1 MLQSPLRRFYT
12 TNSGRFSF
20 TTTATSP
27 LRYASSYLSVIPSTT
42 ERLCS
47 YMIWSCIS
55 NPSLPLGY
63 SLHPDRSIGLI
74 YTQQC
79 RYNSNT
85 DSFIV
90 NSIQARGIRWQ
101 KHDSCSHILFTF
113 KQWVDLFKTRNP
125 IQQPPC
131 LSSPPCLIASSTVQ
145 AQWPIAFLYWK
156 FDINNPV
163 EHSTREAT
171 SNSAGQQTR
180 RPLCNRKV
188 HYRIRL
194 LALPEADDCC

>member
-1 MLQSPLRRFYT
+1 MIDHNPRVNGGLKLVQLNSEWRHNLPCAVFTLQIQ
-12 TNSGRFSF
+12 GRFSF

-55 NPSLPLGY
+55 NPSLPLEY
-63 SLHPDRSIGLI
+63 SLHPDHSSGLI

-79 RYNSNT
+79 RYYSNT

-90 NSIQARGIRWQ
+90 NNIQARGIRWQ
-101 KHDSCSHILFTF
+101 KHDSCSHILFIF
-113 KQWVDLFKTRNP
+113 KQWVDLLKTRNP

-131 LSSPPCLIASSTVQ
+131 H
-145 AQWPIAFLYWK
+145 F
-156 FDINNPV
+156 
-163 EHSTREAT
+163 
-171 SNSAGQQTR
+171 
-180 RPLCNRKV
+180 
-188 HYRIRL
+188 
-194 LALPEADDCC
+194 